1 MHTFQQT
8 ISLFEDYFTKN
19 NPFPHTPENLYDPCR
34 YILEAGGKR
43 IRPALCLMA
52 TELFSDHIPE
62 DAYYVAM
69 AIELFHNFTLIHDD
83 IMDKA
88 PLRRGRATVHHK
100 FGLASGILSGDVM
113 NIFSYKL
120 LGMIRPEY
128 LPAILNL
135 VNTTAIEVCE
145 GQQWDMD
152 FENSDDITIDDYLKM
167 ITLKT
172 SVLLAGALKAGAIL
186 SNAPAE
192 DAQRIYDFG
201 KNLGI
206 AFQLQDDYLDTFGT
220 IEKTGKKPGGDIR
233 SNKKTYLTLKA
244 GAIADAGQNSRL
256 AEYNKLRDEEK
267 VTYTTG
273 VYRELN
279 IDSITKNAI
288 NQYFELSIRN
298 LDSINIE
305 QHRKEQLLQLA
316 HFLLT
321 RDH

>member
-8 ISLFEDYFTKN
+8 ISLFEDYFSQHS
-19 NPFPHTPENLYDPCR
+19 PFPDTPENLYNPCR

-52 TELFSDHIPE
+52 AELFSDHIPE

-88 PLRRGRATVHHK
+88 PLRRGRPTVHQK

-120 LGMIRPEY
+120 LGMIKPEY

-152 FENSDDITIDDYLKM
+152 FENSDDITIDKYIEM

-186 SNAPAE
+186 ANAPAE
-192 DAQRIYDFG
+192 DAQHIYDFG

-206 AFQLQDDYLDTFGT
+206 AFQLQDDYLDTFGDT
-220 IEKTGKKPGGDIR
+220 EKTGKKTGGDIR
-233 SNKKTYLTLKA
+233 ANKKTYLTLKA
-244 GAIADAGQNSRL
+244 ATMASPGQKKKL
-256 AEYNKLRDEEK
+256 AEYTLMQDDDK
-267 VTYTTG
+267 VALITETYK
-273 VYRELN
+273 ELN
-279 IDSITKNAI
+279 IDNITNIAVS
-288 NQYFELSIRN
+288 QYFNTSISHLN
-298 LDSINIE
+298 KINTT
-305 QHRKEQLLQLA
+305 QQKKEQLLQLA
-316 HFLLT
+316 HFLFT